1 MKKIIVKSILD
12 HYNLH
17 PVIILDKDLD
27 VKAKYI
33 PEEDKVIFKDI
44 PPEKTNPKDMF
55 ITVLHEAKH
64 MLDAR
69 NLGISK
75 FLKKYAQ
82 AGTVAVYCDKDYH
95 DDNKWEIRAEKWAH
109 KEYNDYWIGD
119 REETKGAKFLN

>member
-33 PEEDKVIFKDI
+33 PEEDKVIIKDI
-44 PPEKTNPKDMF
+44 PPEKTNP
-55 ITVLHEAKH
+55 KH

-109 KEYNDYWIGD
+109 KEYNGYWSED